1 MAVLLNVPFVDRSGA
16 SGSPA
21 GAHYDAPGCWYAC
34 VSMVARHFRLAPQTA
49 FPQLLKRDLGGGVL
63 GSQATGHGPVNLAA
77 NDHEALAQLESLDP
91 VARCGTLHDYSLIEL
106 EDRLRTRGPI
116 FYYWMKQ
123 GAAGRHGHAAV
134 MIGTDAT
141 GIIYHD
147 PEQAPHAKMT
157 VGAFNASRQR
167 WRSALMQRL

>member
-1 MAVLLNVPFVDRSGA
+1 MAVLLNVPFVDRASA
-16 SGSPA
+16 SGVPA
-21 GAHYDAPGCWYAC
+21 GAQYDAPGCWYAC
-34 VSMVARHFRLAPQTA
+34 VSMMARHFGLAPKTA
-49 FPQLLKRDLGGGVL
+49 FPQLVSRDLAGGVL
-63 GSQATGHGPVNLAA
+63 GAQASGRGPANLAA
-77 NDHEALAQLESLDP
+77 SDHETLAQVESLDP
-91 VARCGTLHDYSLIEL
+91 VARCHTAHDYTLLEL

-157 VGAFNASRQR
+157 IDAFNGSRQR
-167 WRSALMQRL
+167 WRSALMQRA